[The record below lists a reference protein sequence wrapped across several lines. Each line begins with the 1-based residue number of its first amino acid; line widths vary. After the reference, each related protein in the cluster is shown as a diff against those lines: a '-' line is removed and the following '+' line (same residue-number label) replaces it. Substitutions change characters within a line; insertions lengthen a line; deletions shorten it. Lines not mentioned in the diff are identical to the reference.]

1 LYHPGNQA
9 RTGTRSPR
17 RGLATWPAA
26 VLALQRQVGNRAV
39 RRTLARAPS
48 LNESAPT
55 GTFTADALKYFNDP
69 ANKTKGIAEYAQY
82 LATKA
87 NVPLKALGVPEM
99 KIDYDSGAPQPG
111 AFWHDTWK
119 IIMNTVLWSQS
130 GKAQKLQDLTVDEA
144 ADAAALVYHEARHAE
159 QQFRIARMFAADS
172 KAGTPD
178 KIADEIMKSLQFKE
192 RPVALAAAGNP
203 LVKST
208 ANAASRDEAREWHEI
223 TLGRHRPYR
232 EVVYD
237 WEQELLRAMGRIDR
251 IMQKP
256 IEIDSA
262 KDKLAPIVKGWQASA
277 TRAKFLPKHAR
288 TVKAL
293 KTKSAGDK
301 DVERNVKAI
310 QAAMKT
316 LSDEWA
322 AIEKGWRR
330 WSPNEK
336 LTKIRE
342 FKATPLYGLYMA
354 VHTGYRE
361 EAHEK
366 DAFATGDPVKAQFKA
381 GVTSASSS
389 TPKVP
394 AGATP

>member
-1 LYHPGNQA
+1 MG
-9 RTGTRSPR
+9 
-17 RGLATWPAA
+17 PAA
-26 VLALQRQVGNRAV
+26 VLALQRHVGNRAV

-69 ANKTKGIAEYAQY
+69 ANKAKGVGDYAQY

-99 KIDYDSGAPQPG
+99 KIDYDPRAPYPG
-111 AFWHDTWK
+111 AFWHDSWK
-119 IIMNTVLWSQS
+119 MIMNTTLWSKS
-130 GKAQKLQDLTVDEA
+130 RRAQKLQDLSVEEA

-172 KAGTPD
+172 KAGSPD

-203 LVKST
+203 LTKST
-208 ANAASRDEAREWHEI
+208 ANAALRDEARDWHEI
-223 TLGRHRPYR
+223 TLGRHKPYR
-232 EVVYD
+232 EVVFD
-237 WEQELLRAMGRIDR
+237 WEPELLRAMAKIDE

-288 TVKAL
+288 TLKAL

-310 QAAMKT
+310 EAAMKT

-330 WSPNEK
+330 WSLNEK

-354 VHTGYRE
+354 VHTGYKE

-366 DAFATGDPVKAQFKA
+366 DAFATGDPVKAQFMA
-381 GVTSASSS
+381 GVASSSSS

-394 AGATP
+394 AGVMP

>member
-9 RTGTRSPR
+9 RTSTRSPR
-17 RGLATWPAA
+17 RGLATGPAA

-55 GTFTADALKYFNDP
+55 GTFTADALKYFNNP
-69 ANKTKGIAEYAQY
+69 ANKTKGIGEYAQY

-130 GKAQKLQDLTVDEA
+130 RTAQKLQDLTVDEA

-159 QQFRIARMFAADS
+159 QRFRIARMFAADS

-203 LVKST
+203 LAKSP
-208 ANAASRDEAREWHEI
+208 ANAALRDEARDWHEI

-232 EVVYD
+232 EVVFD
-237 WEQELLRAMGRIDR
+237 WEPELLAAMAKIDA

-256 IEIDSA
+256 IEIHSA
-262 KDKLAPIVKGWQASA
+262 KDKLAPIVKGWRASA
-277 TRAKFLPKHAR
+277 TRAKFFPKHAR
-288 TVKAL
+288 TVKAI

-301 DVERNVKAI
+301 DVERSVKAI
-310 QAAMKT
+310 QAAMKK
-316 LSDEWA
+316 LSDDWA

-342 FKATPLYGLYMA
+342 FKATPLYALYFA
-354 VHTGYRE
+354 VHTAYKE

-366 DAFATGDPVKAQFKA
+366 DAYATGDPVKAQFTA
-381 GVTSASSS
+381 GVTSSSS
-389 TPKVP
+389 SAPKVP